1 MADVKISGLP
11 ASTVPLAG
19 TEVLPIV
26 QGGTTKQV
34 SVNNLTAGK
43 TVLAAAFDT
52 DIAAAAVTLSGTTL
66 AADGTDTNIN
76 LAITPKGS
84 GGLGINGSPT
94 GDLAGSTLTAKFCV
108 KQDESGPVAG
118 FVKAN
123 NSAATPG
130 ATVYGCRS
138 RGTLAAPTIVQNGDV
153 LATYLGLGFDGTDL
167 AIAADIEFQV
177 DGTPGSNDMPGRIL
191 FKTTPD
197 GTQTPVEALRINS
210 AQVATFAQPI
220 VGSISSLKSNATT
233 GILQVAGPGAGTTR
247 VMTTPDANFT
257 AARTDAAQ
265 TFTGDQTFGTVLAT
279 TFDTN
284 VAAAGVTLAGTTLA
298 ADGTDANINISL
310 VPKGTG
316 QVVVNAGTAALPAVA
331 PTGDPNTGI
340 LFPAA
345 DTIAFAE
352 GGAEAMR
359 IDSTGR
365 AIIGASSSTLTF
377 SSAQSRFQVAGAD
390 FQTASASVIC
400 NAASDQTFGL
410 YLAQTGATI
419 LSNFTLGIVNFGAGT
434 NSSARISS
442 TADGNHGAGSTPG
455 NLRFFTTPSGASNVT
470 ERMRLTSDGYLR
482 MASGSLGIQFN
493 GDTAAANALDDYEE
507 GTWTPGVSGD
517 GGSAGSVAFTS
528 AGYYTKIGRTVTLN
542 GSVSFTNLGSWTGRV
557 RITDIPFA
565 ANVVGCYGSAF
576 ITFATVANAFSVAS
590 ATGTVSS
597 TAITFPWSSDNGGG
611 GDNIRF
617 TDLAANSFI
626 GFTLTYIV

>member
-26 QGGTTKQV
+26 QGGATKQV

-52 DIAAAAVTLSGTTL
+52 DVAAAAVTLSGTTL

-138 RGTLAAPTIVQNGDV
+138 RGTLAAPTIVQNNDV

-210 AQVATFAQPI
+210 AQVATFAQAP
-220 VGSISSLKSNATT
+220 VLTALTASTLLSLDASKNISSVTTSATTPLNGTEELAVIQSGSAKQVSVANLTAGRAVSAASLALTTSPLPTTSGGTALTSFTTNGVVHATSTSALTTNANLQFAGTKLSVGATASAWSGSSLDLGTATGLCAVAGTGGSFLTNNAYYDGSNWIYKVTNPASIYGLLANGTQNWSNAVSGSAGGTVTFVERMRIHPSGGVSVGDTT
-233 GILQVAGPGAGTTR
+233 DPGAGNLR
-247 VMTTPDANFT
+247 LG
-257 AARTDAAQ
+257 
-265 TFTGDQTFGTVLAT
+265 TGNLVIGTSGKGIDFSAT
-279 TFDTN
+279 
-284 VAAAGVTLAGTTLA
+284 AGT
-298 ADGTDANINISL
+298 GTSEL
-310 VPKGTG
+310 
-316 QVVVNAGTAALPAVA
+316 
-331 PTGDPNTGI
+331 
-340 LFPAA
+340 
-345 DTIAFAE
+345 
-352 GGAEAMR
+352 
-359 IDSTGR
+359 
-365 AIIGASSSTLTF
+365 
-377 SSAQSRFQVAGAD
+377 
-390 FQTASASVIC
+390 
-400 NAASDQTFGL
+400 
-410 YLAQTGATI
+410 
-419 LSNFTLGIVNFGAGT
+419 LS
-434 NSSARISS
+434 
-442 TADGNHGAGSTPG
+442 
-455 NLRFFTTPSGASNVT
+455 
-470 ERMRLTSDGYLR
+470 
-482 MASGSLGIQFN
+482 
-493 GDTAAANALDDYEE
+493 DYEE

-528 AGYYTKIGRTVTLN
+528 VGYYTKVGRTVTLN
-542 GSVSFTNLGSWTGRV
+542 GAVSFTNLGSWTGRV

-576 ITFATVANAFSVAS
+576 ITFATLANAFSVAS

>member
-177 DGTPGSNDMPGRIL
+177 DGTPGSDDMPGRIL

-265 TFTGDQTFGTVLAT
+265 TFTGAQTFS
-279 TFDTN
+279 N
-284 VAAAGVTLAGTTLA
+284 GVVTSV
-298 ADGTDANINISL
+298 ADGLKILSGPNTLTQLYYSGGTILNRFTGTSL
-310 VPKGTG
+310 FIAENGNN
-316 QVVVNAGTAALPAVA
+316 QLIVA
-331 PTGDPNTGI
+331 PTTGDVTVNTGNLVI
-340 LFPAA
+340 G
-345 DTIAFAE
+345 TS
-352 GGAEAMR
+352 GKG
-359 IDSTGR
+359 ID
-365 AIIGASSSTLTF
+365 F
-377 SSAQSRFQVAGAD
+377 SA
-390 FQTASASVIC
+390 
-400 NAASDQTFGL
+400 
-410 YLAQTGATI
+410 
-419 LSNFTLGIVNFGAGT
+419 
-434 NSSARISS
+434 
-442 TADGNHGAGSTPG
+442 TPG
-455 NLRFFTTPSGASNVT
+455 TG
-470 ERMRLTSDGYLR
+470 TSELL
-482 MASGSLGIQFN
+482 A
-493 GDTAAANALDDYEE
+493 DYEE
-507 GTWTPGVSGD
+507 GTWTPGQGAGLTVVGAFSSSGFYTKVGRVVTVSGLLV
-517 GGSAGSVAFTS
+517 GGTSIVATNGTTVVTGLPFASNATSTGVVADSAYNNITGAR
-528 AGYYTKIGRTVTLN
+528 A
-542 GSVSFTNLGSWTGRV
+542 LGSN
-557 RITDIPFA
+557 ILA
-565 ANVVGCYGSAF
+565 VG
-576 ITFATVANAFSVAS
+576 TTVAGANLVFS
-590 ATGTVSS
+590 
-597 TAITFPWSSDNGGG
+597 IT
-611 GDNIRF
+611 
-617 TDLAANSFI
+617 
-626 GFTLTYIV
+626 YQV